1 LGRVDGSVGGRRH
14 GGEEIRGWCLNFV
27 AIYFPG
33 KWKDRSRTILCVRPS
48 QLLAGIKALFGR
60 ASLQKLQL
68 WFSSFTIKQLQQIVK
83 VSSRSVWFVYGLQ
96 LL

>member
-1 LGRVDGSVGGRRH
+1 MICYMLK
-14 GGEEIRGWCLNFV
+14 IR
-27 AIYFPG
+27 
-33 KWKDRSRTILCVRPS
+33 ILCSIRINEIIEYKG
-48 QLLAGIKALFGR
+48 LFERAL
-60 ASLQKLQL
+60 LQKIQL